1 MSMQFSS
8 GQIEFELGT
17 QTSFSPWK
25 AKEDTP
31 FCIAIL
37 ADFSGRRN
45 RGLCEK
51 GASLAARGR
60 IAVDVDNLEE
70 LPKKLGCEVQIP
82 LGSKNGPQITLRFN
96 QVDDFHPD
104 RIFER
109 LEIFQSLKQTR
120 KLLQDPATF
129 AEGAS
134 QVRSWLA
141 EGQETGKPDVEP
153 TEVSSDQDESEVAT
167 IERLL
172 GKRPKPEQHLASSG
186 QSVDIDSLIREVVRP
201 YIVPAPDPQQG
212 ELIAQVDQ
220 AISGQMRAILHNPDL
235 KELEANWRMLCFIIS
250 QLETDE
256 TLKVYVVDVSKEE
269 LSADLTSADSLQ
281 SSGTYRLIAEK
292 SAGAQGAGQY
302 ALLLAGY
309 TFDKTAQDIRLL
321 GQLARVA
328 QAAGAP
334 MLAAADSHFAGCA
347 SLATTPDPQ
356 DWRWQADQGADQLWQ
371 GLRGSSEAAY
381 VGLVLPRFLL
391 RLPYGIDTDPVES
404 FGFEEFLVF
413 AGHEQYLWGNSA
425 AICTYLLGM
434 AFREFGWS
442 LTGGLGRYLTGIPIH
457 IYESEG
463 EKRVTPCAETYLT
476 ERAME
481 LIIGRGLMPVLSI
494 KGQDAVQ
501 VPRFQSIA
509 DPPAPLAGPWR

>member
-1 MSMQFSS
+1 MQFSS

-37 ADFSGRRN
+37 ADFGGRGN

-51 GASLAARGR
+51 GASLGARGR

-70 LPKKLGCEVQIP
+70 LPGKLGCEIQIP
-82 LGSKNGPQITLRFN
+82 LGSGNGPQITLRFN
-96 QVDDFHPD
+96 EMDDFHPD
-104 RIFER
+104 RIFDR
-109 LEIFQSLKQTR
+109 LDIFQQLKQTR
-120 KLLQDPATF
+120 KLLQDPSTF

-134 QVRSWLA
+134 VVRSWLA
-141 EGQETGKPDVEP
+141 EGQETVES
-153 TEVSSDQDESEVAT
+153 TDVSSVQDESEVET

-172 GKRPKPEQHLASSG
+172 GKRPEPEQELASSG

-212 ELIAQVDQ
+212 ELVAQVDQ
-220 AISGQMRAILHNPDL
+220 AISGQMRAILQHPDF
-235 KELEANWRMLCFIIS
+235 KELEANWRMLGFLIS

-256 TLKVYVVDVSKEE
+256 TLKVYVVDVSKDE
-269 LSADLTSADSLQ
+269 LEADLSSADSLQ

-302 ALLLAGY
+302 ALLLGGY
-309 TFDKTAQDIRLL
+309 TFEKTTEDIRLL
-321 GQLARVA
+321 GQLAKVA
-328 QAAGAP
+328 QAGGAP
-334 MLAAADSHFAGCA
+334 MLTCADSHFAGCA
-347 SLATTPDPQ
+347 SLASTSDPQ
-356 DWRWQADQGADQLWQ
+356 DWRWQGGKEIEQVWGE
-371 GLRGSSEAAY
+371 LRCSSEAAY

-404 FGFEEFLVF
+404 FGFEEFLAF
-413 AGHEQYLWGNSA
+413 AGHEQYLWSNSA

-434 AFREFGWS
+434 AFREFGWN
-442 LTGGLGRYLTGIPIH
+442 LTGGLGRYVTGIPMH

-463 EKRVTPCAETYLT
+463 EKRVTPCAETYLS

-481 LIIGRGLMPVLSI
+481 QIIGRGLMPVLSI

>member
-37 ADFSGRRN
+37 ADFGGRRN

-51 GASLAARGR
+51 GASLGARRR
-60 IAVDVDNLEE
+60 IGVDVDNLEE
-70 LPKKLGCEVQIP
+70 LPKKLCCEIRIP
-82 LGSKNGPQITLRFN
+82 LGSNNGPQITLRFN
-96 QVDDFHPD
+96 HVDDFHPD

-120 KLLQDPATF
+120 KLLQEPATF
-129 AEGAS
+129 GEGAS
-134 QVRSWLA
+134 VVRSWLA
-141 EGQETGKPDVEP
+141 EGQEMDKSGVESTKARSVP
-153 TEVSSDQDESEVAT
+153 DESEVET

-172 GKRPKPEQHLASSG
+172 GKRPKAEQHLTSSG
-186 QSVDIDSLIREVVRP
+186 ESVDIDSLIREVVKP
-201 YIVPAPDPQQG
+201 YIVPAPDPEQG
-212 ELIAQVDQ
+212 QLIAQVDQ
-220 AISGQMRAILHNPDL
+220 AISGQMRAILHHPDFQ
-235 KELEANWRMLCFIIS
+235 ELEGNWRMLCFIIS

-256 TLKVYVVDVSKEE
+256 TLKVYVLDVSKEE
-269 LSADLTSADSLQ
+269 LAGDLSSGDSLQ

-302 ALLLAGY
+302 ALLLGGY
-309 TFDKTAQDIRLL
+309 TFEKTTQDIILL

-328 QAAGAP
+328 QAGGAP
-334 MLAAADSHFAGCA
+334 LLACADSHFAGCA
-347 SLATTPDPQ
+347 SLASTPDPQ
-356 DWRWQADQGADQLWQ
+356 DWRWQGGQGIDQVWRE
-371 GLRGSSEAAY
+371 LRGSSEAAY

-391 RLPYGIDTDPVES
+391 RLPYGIDTDPIES
-404 FGFEEFLVF
+404 FDFEEFSSF

-434 AFREFGWS
+434 AFREFGWN
-442 LTGGLGRYLTGIPIH
+442 LTGGLGRYVTGIPMH

-463 EKRVTPCAETYLT
+463 EKRVTPCAEIYLG

-481 LIIGRGLMPVLSI
+481 QIIGRGLMPVLSI

-501 VPRFQSIA
+501 VPRFQSIS